1 MLSLIMLMKKFM
13 RKVKEIVSNKTI
25 MRKIYF
31 TLGILA
37 VYRLL
42 VFIPVPFVDISSLM
56 NQTVDAWAAGGFGY
70 LVMLMWGALE
80 NFAII
85 AIWVSPYI
93 TASIIL
99 QLLTSVVPSLEELTE
114 QWEVGQNKINQYT
127 RLLTVPMAF
136 LQWIWMTYLMNSMLG
151 GNAVS
156 TDIVTV
162 LLVAFVLT
170 VGWVWLMWLW
180 ELITEKWVSNGISL
194 LIFASI
200 VSGIFQKWYNS
211 LTWWTDWFYVLLF
224 MIAIV
229 LVLILLSVFILKSTK
244 EIPVIYTRSGKVQ
257 QSSILP
263 IPMNPVW
270 MVPII
275 FAMAFVSFPYL
286 CFQLLHNFMPM
297 NEKVAAISNWIELH
311 LNIYS
316 SQPGWLAILCYVILI
331 VAFTFLY
338 AMITFS
344 PDRISDNIQK
354 RWGYIPWIRPWKA
367 TAKYINGVL
376 MHLCLWWGL
385 GLALIACYT
394 YIFNWV
400 PFLQNISTALGG
412 LPTVVTG
419 SGIIIIVWVVQELIN
434 KISTDM
440 VMKRY
445 EKY

>member
-1 MLSLIMLMKKFM
+1 MKKFR

-25 MRKIYF
+25 MKKVWF
-31 TLGILA
+31 TVGILA
-37 VYRLL
+37 IYRLL
-42 VFIPVPFVDISSLM
+42 IFIPVPFVDISSVITSSL
-56 NQTVDAWAAGGFGY
+56 DAWAAGGFGY

-99 QLLTSVVPSLEELTE
+99 QLLSSVLPSLEELTE
-114 QWEVGQNKINQYT
+114 QGEVGQNKINQYT

-151 GNAVS
+151 GNAVVTNFS
-156 TDIVTV
+156 TV

-170 VGWVWLMWLW
+170 VGAVWLMWLW

-200 VSGIFQKWYNS
+200 VSWIFQKWYNS
-211 LTWWTDWFYVLLF
+211 LTAWQEWYWVLLF
-224 MIAIV
+224 MLAIV
-229 LVLILLSVFILKSTK
+229 LVLIILSIFILKSTK

-263 IPMNPVW
+263 IPMNPVG

-297 NEKVAAISNWIELH
+297 NEKIAAISNWIELH

-354 RWGYIPWIRPWKA
+354 RWGYVPWIRPWKA

-376 MHLCLWWGL
+376 MHLCLWWWL
-385 GLALIACYT
+385 GLAVIACYT
-394 YIFNWV
+394 YIFNWI
-400 PFLQNISTALGG
+400 PFLQNIATALGG

>member
-1 MLSLIMLMKKFM
+1 
-13 RKVKEIVSNKTI
+13 
-25 MRKIYF
+25 
-31 TLGILA
+31 LGILA
-37 VYRLL
+37 IYRLL
-42 VFIPVPFVDISSLM
+42 IFIPVPFVDISSLM
-56 NQTVDAWAAGGFGY
+56 KGTFEASWAAEWFGY
-70 LVMLMWGALE
+70 LVMMMWGALE

-114 QWEVGQNKINQYT
+114 QWEVWHNKINQYT

-136 LQWIWMTYLMNSMLG
+136 LQWIWMTYLMNSMLW

-156 TDIVTV
+156 TDITTV

-170 VGWVWLMWLW
+170 VGAIWLMWLW

-200 VSGIFQKWYNS
+200 VSWIFQKWYNS
-211 LTWWTDWFYVLLF
+211 LTAWTDWVYVLLF

-263 IPMNPVW
+263 IPMNPVG

-297 NEKVAAISNWIELH
+297 NEKVAAISNWIELN

-316 SQPGWLAILCYVILI
+316 SNPGWLAILCYVILI

-385 GLALIACYT
+385 GLAVIACYT
-394 YIFNWV
+394 YIFNWI
-400 PFLQNISTALGG
+400 PFLQNIATALWG

>member
-1 MLSLIMLMKKFM
+1 MKKFM
-13 RKVKEIVSNKTI
+13 RKFREIISNKTI
-25 MRKIYF
+25 MKKVWF

-37 VYRLL
+37 LYRLL
-42 VFIPVPFVDISSLM
+42 IYIPVPFVDISSIIDWSL
-56 NQTVDAWAAGGFGY
+56 DAWVAGGFGY
-70 LVMLMWGALE
+70 LVMLMWWALE

-99 QLLTSVVPSLEELTE
+99 QLLSSVLPSLEELTE

-136 LQWIWMTYLMNSMLG
+136 LQWIGMTYLMNSMLW

-156 TDIVTV
+156 TDFGTV
-162 LLVAFVLT
+162 LLVAFILT
-170 VGWVWLMWLW
+170 VGAIWLMWLG

-211 LTWWTDWFYVLLF
+211 LAAWTNWLYVLLF
-224 MIAIV
+224 MLLIV
-229 LVLILLSVFILKSTK
+229 LVLIILSIFILKSTK

-263 IPMNPVW
+263 IPMNPVG

-297 NEKVAAISNWIELH
+297 NEKIASISNWIELH

-316 SQPGWLAILCYVILI
+316 NQPGWLAILCYVIFI

-376 MHLCLWWGL
+376 MHLCLWWWI
-385 GLALIACYT
+385 GLAVIACYT
-394 YIFNWV
+394 YILNWI
-400 PFLQNISTALGG
+400 PIFQNIATALGWM
-412 LPTVVTG
+412 PTVVTG
-419 SGIIIIVWVVQELIN
+419 SGVIIIVWVVQELIN
-434 KISTDM
+434 KIQTDM

>member
-1 MLSLIMLMKKFM
+1 MKK
-13 RKVKEIVSNKTI
+13 IW
-25 MRKIYF
+25 F

-37 VYRLL
+37 IYRLL
-42 VFIPVPFVDISSLM
+42 IYIPVPFVDVSSILNSSL
-56 NQTVDAWAAGGFGY
+56 DAWAAGGFGY

-99 QLLTSVVPSLEELTE
+99 QLLSSVLPSLEELTE

-136 LQWIWMTYLMNSMLG
+136 LQWIWMTYLMNSMLW

-156 TDIVTV
+156 TDFGTV
-162 LLVAFVLT
+162 LLVAFILT
-170 VGWVWLMWLW
+170 VGAVWLMWLW
-180 ELITEKWVSNGISL
+180 ELITEKWISNGISL

-200 VSGIFQKWYNS
+200 VSWIFQKWYNS
-211 LTWWTDWFYVLLF
+211 LSWSNWFYVLLF
-224 MIAIV
+224 MLAIV
-229 LVLILLSVFILKSTK
+229 LVLILLSIFILKSTK

-263 IPMNPVW
+263 IPMNPVG

-297 NEKVAAISNWIELH
+297 NEKIASISNWIELH

-316 SQPGWLAILCYVILI
+316 TQPGWLAILCYVILI

-385 GLALIACYT
+385 GLAVIACYT
-394 YIFNWV
+394 YIFNWI
-400 PFLQNISTALGG
+400 PFLQKIATALGW

-419 SGIIIIVWVVQELIN
+419 SGVIIIVWVVQELIN
-434 KISTDM
+434 KIQTDM

>member
-1 MLSLIMLMKKFM
+1 
-13 RKVKEIVSNKTI
+13 
-25 MRKIYF
+25 MRKIWF
-31 TLGILA
+31 TIGILA

-42 VFIPVPFVDISSLM
+42 VFIPVPFVDLSSLM
-56 NQTVDAWAAGGFGY
+56 SQTIDSWAAGGFWY

-136 LQWIWMTYLMNSMLG
+136 LQWIGMTYLMNSMLG
-151 GNAVS
+151 WNAVA
-156 TDIVTV
+156 TDFGTV

-170 VGWVWLMWLW
+170 VGAVWLMWLW

-200 VSGIFQKWYNS
+200 VSWIFQKWYTS
-211 LTWWTDWFYVLLF
+211 LTAWSNRIYVLLF
-224 MIAIV
+224 MLLIV
-229 LVLILLSVFILKSTK
+229 VVLIALSIFILKSTK

-297 NEKVAAISNWIELH
+297 NEKIATISNRIELH

-316 SQPGWLAILCYVILI
+316 TQPGWLAILCYVILI

-354 RWGYIPWIRPWKA
+354 RWWYVPWIRPWKA

-385 GLALIACYT
+385 GLAVIACYT
-394 YIFNWV
+394 YIFNWI
-400 PFLQNISTALGG
+400 PFLQDIATALGG

>member
-1 MLSLIMLMKKFM
+1 MK
-13 RKVKEIVSNKTI
+13 
-25 MRKIYF
+25 KIYF

-37 VYRLL
+37 IYRLL
-42 VFIPVPFVDISSLM
+42 IFIPVPFVDISSLM

-114 QWEVGQNKINQYT
+114 QWEVGHNKINQYT
-127 RLLTVPMAF
+127 RFLTVPMAF
-136 LQWIWMTYLMNSMLG
+136 LQWIWMTFLMNSMLG

-170 VGWVWLMWLW
+170 VGAVMLMWLW

-211 LTWWTDWFYVLLF
+211 LTAWTDWVYVLLF
-224 MIAIV
+224 MVAIV

-257 QSSILP
+257 QSSVLP

-286 CFQLLHNFMPM
+286 CFQLMANFMPGNM
-297 NEKVAAISNWIELH
+297 KVKAISDWITWN

-316 SQPGWLAILCYVILI
+316 SNPGWLAILCYVILI

-354 RWGYIPWIRPWKA
+354 RWGYVPWIRPWKA

-385 GLALIACYT
+385 GLAVIACYT
-394 YIFNWV
+394 YIFNWI
-400 PFLQNISTALGG
+400 PFLQNIATALGG

>member
-1 MLSLIMLMKKFM
+1 MKK
-13 RKVKEIVSNKTI
+13 VW
-25 MRKIYF
+25 F
-31 TLGILA
+31 TLWILA
-37 VYRLL
+37 IYRLL

-56 NQTVDAWAAGGFGY
+56 NETIDSWAAGGFGY
-70 LVMLMWGALE
+70 LVMLMWWALE

-114 QWEVGQNKINQYT
+114 QWEVGHNKINQYT

-136 LQWIWMTYLMNSMLG
+136 LQWIGMTYLMNSMLW

-156 TDIVTV
+156 TDFVTV

-170 VGWVWLMWLW
+170 VGGVWLMWLW

-211 LTWWTDWFYVLLF
+211 LTGWTDWKYVLLF
-224 MIAIV
+224 MIVIV
-229 LVLILLSVFILKSTK
+229 LILILLSVYILKSTK

-286 CFQLLHNFMPM
+286 VSQLIHNFMPM
-297 NEKVAAISNWIELH
+297 SEMRTNIANWIELH

-316 SQPGWLAILCYVILI
+316 SNPGWLAILCYVIFI

-354 RWGYIPWIRPWKA
+354 RWGYVPWIRPWKA
-367 TAKYINGVL
+367 TAKYINGIL

-385 GLALIACYT
+385 WLAVIACYT
-394 YIFNWV
+394 YIINWI
-400 PFLQNISTALGG
+400 PFLQNIATALGG
-412 LPTVVTG
+412 LPAVVTG

-434 KISTDM
+434 KFQTDM

>member
-1 MLSLIMLMKKFM
+1 MKKFR
-13 RKVKEIVSNKTI
+13 RKVKEITSNKTI
-25 MRKIYF
+25 MKKVYF
-31 TLGILA
+31 TLAILA
-37 VYRLL
+37 IYRLL
-42 VFIPVPFVDISSLM
+42 IYIPVPFVDISSIIDSSL
-56 NQTVDAWAAGGFGY
+56 DAWAAGGFGY
-70 LVMLMWGALE
+70 LVMLMGWALE

-99 QLLTSVVPSLEELTE
+99 QLLSSVVPSLEELTE

-151 GNAVS
+151 WNAVA
-156 TDIVTV
+156 TDFGTV

-170 VGWVWLMWLW
+170 VGAVWLMWLW

-211 LTWWTDWFYVLLF
+211 LSWSNWFYVLLF
-224 MIAIV
+224 MLAIV
-229 LVLILLSVFILKSTK
+229 LVLILLSIFILKSTK

-263 IPMNPVW
+263 IPMNPVG

-297 NEKVAAISNWIELH
+297 NEKIAAISNWIELH

-394 YIFNWV
+394 YIFNWI
-400 PFLQNISTALGG
+400 PFLQNIATALGG

-419 SGIIIIVWVVQELIN
+419 SGVIIIVWVVQELIN
-434 KISTDM
+434 KIQTDM

>member
-1 MLSLIMLMKKFM
+1 MLSLIMIMKKFM
-13 RKVKEIVSNKTI
+13 RKVNEIVSNKTI
-25 MRKIYF
+25 MKKIWF
-31 TLGILA
+31 TIGILA
-37 VYRLL
+37 IYRLL

-56 NQTVDAWAAGGFGY
+56 SQTIDSWAAGGFGY

-99 QLLTSVVPSLEELTE
+99 QLLSSVVPSLEELTE

-151 GNAVS
+151 GNAVA
-156 TDIVTV
+156 TDFWTV

-170 VGWVWLMWLW
+170 VGAVWLMWLW

-200 VSGIFQKWYNS
+200 VSWIFQKGYNS
-211 LTWWTDWFYVLLF
+211 LTAWQDWYWVFLF

-229 LVLILLSVFILKSTK
+229 LVLIVLSIYILKSTK

-297 NEKVAAISNWIELH
+297 NAKIAAISSWIELH

-354 RWGYIPWIRPWKA
+354 RWWYIPWIRPWKA
-367 TAKYINGVL
+367 TAKYVNWVL
-376 MHLCLWWGL
+376 MHLCLWWWL
-385 GLALIACYT
+385 WLALIACYT
-394 YIFNWV
+394 YIFNWI
-400 PFLQNISTALGG
+400 PFLQNIATALWG

-419 SGIIIIVWVVQELIN
+419 SWVIIIVWVVQELIN

>member
-1 MLSLIMLMKKFM
+1 MK
-13 RKVKEIVSNKTI
+13 
-25 MRKIYF
+25 KIYF

-37 VYRLL
+37 IYRLL

-56 NQTVDAWAAGGFGY
+56 TQTIDSGAAGGFGY

-127 RLLTVPMAF
+127 RFLTVPMAF

-151 GNAVS
+151 WNAVS
-156 TDIVTV
+156 TDFTTV

-170 VGWVWLMWLW
+170 VWAVMLMWLW
-180 ELITEKWVSNGISL
+180 ELITEKWVSNWISL

-200 VSGIFQKWYNS
+200 VSWIFQKGYNS
-211 LTWWTDWFYVLLF
+211 LTAGQEWYWVLLF

-229 LVLILLSVFILKSTK
+229 LVLIVLSIFILKSTK

-286 CFQLLHNFMPM
+286 CFQLLHNFVPM
-297 NEKVAAISNWIELH
+297 NEKVAAISNWIELN

-316 SQPGWLAILCYVILI
+316 SQPGWFAILCYVVLI

-354 RWGYIPWIRPWKA
+354 RWWYVPWIRPWKA

-376 MHLCLWWGL
+376 MHLCFWWWLW
-385 GLALIACYT
+385 LALIACYT
-394 YIFNWV
+394 YIFNWI
-400 PFLQNISTALGG
+400 PFLQNIATALGG

-419 SGIIIIVWVVQELIN
+419 SGVIIIVWVVQELIN

>member
-1 MLSLIMLMKKFM
+1 MKKFM
-13 RKVKEIVSNKTI
+13 RKVKEITSNKTI
-25 MRKIYF
+25 MKKVWF
-31 TLGILA
+31 TLAILA
-37 VYRLL
+37 LYRLL
-42 VFIPVPFVDISSLM
+42 VYIPVPFVDISSIMDSSL
-56 NQTVDAWAAGGFGY
+56 DAWAAGWFGY

-99 QLLTSVVPSLEELTE
+99 QLLSSVLPSLEELTE
-114 QWEVGQNKINQYT
+114 QWEVWQNKINQYT

-136 LQWIWMTYLMNSMLG
+136 LQWIGMTYLMNSMLW

-156 TDIVTV
+156 TDFGTV
-162 LLVAFVLT
+162 LLVAFILT
-170 VGWVWLMWLW
+170 VGAVWLMWLW

-200 VSGIFQKWYNS
+200 VSWIFQKWYNS
-211 LTWWTDWFYVLLF
+211 LAAWTNWLYVLLF
-224 MIAIV
+224 MLLIV
-229 LVLILLSVFILKSTK
+229 LVLIILSIFILKSTK
-244 EIPVIYTRSGKVQ
+244 EIPVIYTRSWKVQ

-263 IPMNPVW
+263 IPMNPVG

-297 NEKVAAISNWIELH
+297 NEKIASISNWIELH

-316 SQPGWLAILCYVILI
+316 SQPGWFAILCYVIFI

-376 MHLCLWWGL
+376 MHLCLWWGIW
-385 GLALIACYT
+385 LAIIACYT
-394 YIFNWV
+394 YILNWI
-400 PFLQNISTALGG
+400 PIFQNIATALWWM
-412 LPTVVTG
+412 PTVVTG
-419 SGIIIIVWVVQELIN
+419 SGVIIIVWVVQELIN
-434 KISTDM
+434 KIQTDM

>member
-1 MLSLIMLMKKFM
+1 
-13 RKVKEIVSNKTI
+13 
-25 MRKIYF
+25 
-31 TLGILA
+31 
-37 VYRLL
+37 
-42 VFIPVPFVDISSLM
+42 
-56 NQTVDAWAAGGFGY
+56 
-70 LVMLMWGALE
+70 LVMLMWWALE
-80 NFAII
+80 NFAVI

-99 QLLTSVVPSLEELTE
+99 QLLSSVIPSLEELTE

-151 GNAVS
+151 GNAVA
-156 TDIVTV
+156 TDLWTV
-162 LLVAFVLT
+162 CLVSFVLT
-170 VGWVWLMWLW
+170 VGAVLLMWLW
-180 ELITEKWVSNGISL
+180 ELITEKWISNGISL

-211 LTWWTDWFYVLLF
+211 LTAWTNWFYVLLF
-224 MIAIV
+224 MLAIV
-229 LVLILLSVFILKSTK
+229 LVLILLSIFILKSTK

-263 IPMNPVW
+263 IPMNPVG

-297 NEKVAAISNWIELH
+297 NEKLASISNWIELH
-311 LNIYS
+311 LNIYAS
-316 SQPGWLAILCYVILI
+316 NPGWLAILCYVIFI

-354 RWGYIPWIRPWKA
+354 KWGYIPWIRPWKA

-376 MHLCLWWGL
+376 MHLCLRGGL
-385 GLALIACYT
+385 WLAVIACYT
-394 YIFNWV
+394 YIFNWIT
-400 PFLQNISTALGG
+400 PLQNIATALGG
-412 LPTVVTG
+412 MPTVVTG
-419 SGIIIIVWVVQELIN
+419 SGVIIIVWVVQELIN
-434 KISTDM
+434 KIQSDL